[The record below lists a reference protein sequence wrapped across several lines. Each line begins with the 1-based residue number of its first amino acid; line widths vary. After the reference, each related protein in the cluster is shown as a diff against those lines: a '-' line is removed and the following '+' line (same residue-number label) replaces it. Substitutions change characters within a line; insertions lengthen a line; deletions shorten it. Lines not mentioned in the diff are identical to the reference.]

1 MELFN
6 GLNNRPNLQNEVKDG
21 VYAANLDDYLSAG
34 TYCIVCYFGKGICS
48 FDCFGVEHFP
58 AEVKKIFVDIDE
70 DKVVANIF
78 RLPAYYS
85 IT

>member
-1 MELFN
+1 ML
-6 GLNNRPNLQNEVKDG
+6 VHI
-21 VYAANLDDYLSAG
+21 V
-34 TYCIVCYFGKGICS
+34 VCYFGKGSMCS